1 MKTLVL
7 ASKSPARKNVL
18 AGAGLVFEVVPG
30 NVDEDAIKTQMR
42 DASASCEDAALAL
55 AEAKARDVAAKT
67 PGCFV
72 LGADQI
78 LECDGVWFDKP
89 GNIETARRQL
99 HDLSGHT
106 HKLISALC
114 LVYDEEKIW
123 SHIGTAELTMRFL
136 SDGFIDDYL
145 EKAGVDILQ
154 SVGTYQLEGLGS
166 QLFDS
171 VEGDFF
177 TVLGLPLMPLLK
189 VLRQQGVVAT

>member
-1 MKTLVL
+1 MKRLIL
-7 ASKSPARKNVL
+7 ASKSPARRNVL

-30 NVDEDAIKTQMR
+30 NIDEDAIKAQMR
-42 DASASCEDAALAL
+42 DAGASCEDTALAL
-55 AEAKARDVAAKT
+55 AQAKARDVAAKT

-78 LECDGVWFDKP
+78 LECDGAWFDKP
-89 GNIETARRQL
+89 ENIEAARCQL
-99 HDLSGHT
+99 HDLSAHT

-114 LVYDEEKIW
+114 LVYDEKIIW
-123 SHIGTAELTMRFL
+123 SHIDTAELTMRRL

-145 EKAGVDILQ
+145 EKAGDDVLQ
-154 SVGTYQLEGLGS
+154 SVGAYQLEGLGS

>member
-1 MKTLVL
+1 
-7 ASKSPARKNVL
+7 VL

-30 NVDEDAIKTQMR
+30 NIDEDAIKAQMR
-42 DASASCEDAALAL
+42 DAGASCEDTALAL
-55 AEAKARDVAAKT
+55 AQAKARDVAAKT

-78 LECDGVWFDKP
+78 LECDGAWFDKP
-89 GNIETARRQL
+89 ENIEAARCQL
-99 HDLSGHT
+99 HDLSAHT

-114 LVYDEEKIW
+114 LVYDEKIIW
-123 SHIGTAELTMRFL
+123 SHIDTAELTMRRL

-145 EKAGVDILQ
+145 EKAGDDVLQ
-154 SVGTYQLEGLGS
+154 SVGAYQLEGLGS

>member
-1 MKTLVL
+1 
-7 ASKSPARKNVL
+7 
-18 AGAGLVFEVVPG
+18 
-30 NVDEDAIKTQMR
+30 
-42 DASASCEDAALAL
+42 
-55 AEAKARDVAAKT
+55 
-67 PGCFV
+67 
-72 LGADQI
+72 
-78 LECDGVWFDKP
+78 
-89 GNIETARRQL
+89 
-99 HDLSGHT
+99 
-106 HKLISALC
+106 
-114 LVYDEEKIW
+114 
-123 SHIGTAELTMRFL
+123 MRFL